1 MALFLQESHT
11 PAAKADTTFGLMTAL
26 CEFHQEQGNMT
37 EAMLRADFVI
47 HEQTRVLREAADEA
61 GAKAKE
67 DGLATKAWG
76 MVKSG
81 LQKAKE
87 LIVRIYNWIKAK
99 LAAFWDKVKSAYGSA
114 KTFVISKAKL
124 AKAKALLLLA
134 KARRKLAEVL
144 VSGAMKVDVAQADV
158 DKAQA
163 AVEAAGKESGDA
175 NVAQSE
181 VQGIAS
187 EAEGET
193 KGAEGAVPAGGSGNP
208 ADAQKAGNA
217 AVGAAQAAQQALV
230 QVMSAKGEAAA
241 S

>member
-11 PAAKADTTFGLMTAL
+11 PAPKADTTFGLMNAL
-26 CEFHQEQGNMT
+26 CEFHVEQSNMT

-81 LQKAKE
+81 LKKAKE
-87 LIVRIYNWIKAK
+87 LIIRIYNWIKAK
-99 LAAFWDKVKSAYGSA
+99 LAAFWEKVKTAYKGA

-124 AKAKALLLLA
+124 AKAHALLLLA

-144 VSGAMKVDVAQADV
+144 LAGAGKVDVAQAEV
-158 DKAQA
+158 DKAKA
-163 AVEAAGKESGDA
+163 AVEAAGKETGDA
-175 NVAQSE
+175 NAP
-181 VQGIAS
+181 AS
-187 EAEGET
+187 ELEGIT
-193 KGAEGAVPAGGSGNP
+193 AGASEEAKAAGDAVPEGGSGNP
-208 ADAQKAGNA
+208 ADAQKAGNES
-217 AVGAAQAAQQALV
+217 VQAAQAAQQAMGAVLG
-230 QVMSAKGEAAA
+230 ATGTAAA
-241 S
+241 